1 MTIGPIGPSR
11 VSIGLAGLA
20 DRFADKRTPSAT
32 EVAPAAAEKATTADH
47 VAAVDEQGP
56 IRSASATLGTLLDTY
71 L

>member
-20 DRFADKRTPSAT
+20 DRFADKKTPSAT
-32 EVAPAAAEKATTADH
+32 EVGGPAAEKATIADH
-47 VAAVDEQGP
+47 VAAVDAQGP
-56 IRSASATLGTLLDTY
+56 IRSASTTLGTLLDTY